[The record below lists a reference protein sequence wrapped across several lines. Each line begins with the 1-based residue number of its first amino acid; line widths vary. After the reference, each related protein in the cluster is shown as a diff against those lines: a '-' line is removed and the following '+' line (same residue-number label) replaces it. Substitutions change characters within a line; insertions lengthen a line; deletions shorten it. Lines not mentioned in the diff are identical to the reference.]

1 MNFFNLAR
9 LLASRVNFFQLGE
22 VVSRIAQLAE
32 AFGAKDF
39 MSARRVQKD
48 GRPGIA
54 SGRP

>member
-1 MNFFNLAR
+1 MIFFNLAR
-9 LLASRVNFFQLGE
+9 LLASRVNFFQLGG